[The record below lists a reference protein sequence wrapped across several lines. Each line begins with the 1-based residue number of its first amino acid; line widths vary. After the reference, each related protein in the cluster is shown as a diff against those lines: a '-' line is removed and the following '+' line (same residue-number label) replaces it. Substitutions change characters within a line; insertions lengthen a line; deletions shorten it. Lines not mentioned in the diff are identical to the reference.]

1 MRRSRLTVLVAAPV
15 LALGVVAGCGSDGGG
30 SSSGT
35 SASSGSSSSASP
47 SSSASSSSAS
57 SSSRG
62 ALSTG
67 DFGTRVYDALKKAGT
82 ARFAVT
88 VAFGAQRSTGEGEV
102 DLSTSPPA
110 SRVTQEAAGSGRTEA
125 ILVGGKFYLKS
136 PQLGSKY
143 LEIDPTDK
151 TGPGALL
158 GSMGA
163 TADPGRVL
171 KAMDAAA
178 KVTAVGTEEVGGVS
192 TTHYRVVVP
201 RDALVKALGTDPR
214 VANVLPPEVAYDM
227 WVDDQ
232 DLVRKQSGVVTV
244 ASNKVTTTTTFTDF
258 GKPVTIKAPPA
269 SQTTTRVPGAP
280 TTTGS

>member
-1 MRRSRLTVLVAAPV
+1 MRRSRLTVLLTAPV
-15 LALGVVAGCGSDGGG
+15 LSLGLVAGCGGGAGG
-30 SSSGT
+30 SSSGA
-35 SASSGSSSSASP
+35 SSSGSSSSPSASESASA
-47 SSSASSSSAS
+47 SSSASSSAQ
-57 SSSRG
+57 G

-88 VAFGAQRSTGEGEV
+88 VAFGAQRSTGQGEV

-110 SRVTQEAAGSGRTEA
+110 SHVTQEVAGAGRTEA
-125 ILVGGKFYLKS
+125 ILVGGKLYLKS
-136 PQLGSKY
+136 PQFGAKY

-178 KVTAVGTEEVGGVS
+178 KVTAKGTEQVGGVS

-214 VANVLPPEVAYDM
+214 VAKVLPPQVAYDM

-232 DLVRKQSGVVTV
+232 DLVRKQTGVVTV
-244 ASNKVTTTTTFTDF
+244 ASNTVTTTTTFRDF
-258 GKPVTIKAPPA
+258 GKPVTIKAPPS
-269 SQTTTRVPGAP
+269 SQTTTRVPGA
-280 TTTGS
+280 TATTGS